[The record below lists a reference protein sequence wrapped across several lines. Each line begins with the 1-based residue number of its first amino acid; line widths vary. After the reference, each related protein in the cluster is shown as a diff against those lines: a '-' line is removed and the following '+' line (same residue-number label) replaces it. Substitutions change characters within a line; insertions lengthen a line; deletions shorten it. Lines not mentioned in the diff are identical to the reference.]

1 MNDAGLANLG
11 PRVSPFYCPYCAEED
26 FVPVGALDEPDGQ
39 FHCRSCDRRYR
50 LSFLGLGP
58 GLGPAAPASSGLE
71 AGDPWDSATP

>member
-1 MNDAGLANLG
+1 MSDAGPANLG
-11 PRVSPFYCPYCAEED
+11 PRVSPFHCPYCAEED
-26 FVPVGALDEPDGQ
+26 FVPVGSLEEPDGQ

-58 GLGPAAPASSGLE
+58 GPAPGRGPGRE